1 MNYSAWRISYQD
13 SEQAAVAAYR
23 MYQLAN
29 DENAKL
35 HGWLR
40 AKCEKAP
47 NERALAKA
55 NADLRAEVLAL
66 RGQRRELL
74 EMIYNAAVGQVAMGY
89 SVDAEG
95 LARSAYSIT
104 GLDAA
109 EVLKEPEL

>member
-40 AKCEKAP
+40 AASEKSP

-74 EMIYNAAVGQVAMGY
+74 EMIYNAAVGQGY
-89 SVDAEG
+89 GVDADW
-95 LARSAYSIT
+95 LAASAHSIT

>member
-13 SEQAAVAAYR
+13 PEQAAVAAYR

-40 AKCEKAP
+40 AKCEKSP
-47 NERALAKA
+47 SERALEKS

-74 EMIYNAAVGQVAMGY
+74 EMIYNAAVEGY
-89 SVDAEG
+89 GVDADW
-95 LARSAYSIT
+95 LAASAHSIT

-109 EVLKEPEL
+109 EILKEPEL